1 MRGVPRG
8 ECAEYRAANA
18 RSTTQRRKAA
28 VYEGIFFAGFGGQG
42 IILAGRIICLAAMGE
57 GKHVS
62 HIPSYGAEM
71 RGGTANC
78 SVIVSDEEIASPLVP
93 RPSICVV
100 MNKPSLLKFEGIVRP
115 GGLLI
120 WNESLIDPAPS
131 RGDIEILAVK
141 ANGIAESAGSYKAA
155 NMVMLGALLKR
166 KPAVASMEAVLGVL
180 GEAVSARNRQLNEV
194 NRKALA
200 GGYERA

>member
-1 MRGVPRG
+1 
-8 ECAEYRAANA
+8 
-18 RSTTQRRKAA
+18 

-42 IILAGRIICLAAMGE
+42 IILAGKVVCLAAMGE

-93 RPSICVV
+93 RPSICIV
-100 MNKPSLLKFEGIVRP
+100 MNKPSLLKFQSIVIA

-120 WNESLIDPAPS
+120 WNESLIDVAPE
-131 RGDIEILAVK
+131 RTDVEVLAVR
-141 ANGIAESAGSYKAA
+141 ANEIAEAVGSYKSA

-166 KPAVASMEAVLGVL
+166 KPAITSLDAVMGVL
-180 GEAVSARNRQLNEV
+180 DQAVSMRHREQNEV
-194 NRKALA
+194 NRKALVK
-200 GGYERA
+200 GHDRA

>member
-1 MRGVPRG
+1 M
-8 ECAEYRAANA
+8 
-18 RSTTQRRKAA
+18 T
-28 VYEGIFFAGFGGQG
+28 EGIFFAGFGGQG
-42 IILAGRIICLAAMGE
+42 IILAGRIVCLAAMGE

-78 SVIVSDEEIASPLVP
+78 SVVVSDEEIASPLVP
-93 RPSICVV
+93 QPGVCLV
-100 MNKPSLLKFEGIVRP
+100 MNKPSLLKFERIVRP

-120 WNESLIDPAPS
+120 WNKSLIDTPPTRTDIDILPLPAN
-131 RGDIEILAVK
+131 E
-141 ANGIAESAGSYKAA
+141 IAEAAGSFRSA
-155 NMVMLGALLKR
+155 NMVMLGALAKR
-166 KPAVASMEAVLGVL
+166 KPSVVSLGAVQAVM
-180 GEAVSARNRQLNEV
+180 GEAVSARHRELNEV

>member
-1 MRGVPRG
+1 M
-8 ECAEYRAANA
+8 
-18 RSTTQRRKAA
+18 
-28 VYEGIFFAGFGGQG
+28 YEGIFFAGFGGQG
-42 IILAGRIICLAAMGE
+42 IILAGKIVCLAAMGE

-78 SVIVSDEEIASPLVP
+78 SVVVSDDEIASPLVP
-93 RPSICVV
+93 QPDICVV
-100 MNKPSLLKFEGIVRP
+100 MNTPSLLKFQPIVRP

-120 WNESLIDPAPS
+120 WNESLIDIAPD
-131 RGDIEILAVK
+131 RADIEILSIR
-141 ANGIAESAGSYKAA
+141 ANDIAESAGSYRSA

-166 KPAVASMEAVLGVL
+166 RPSVASMNAVLAVL
-180 GEAVSARNRQLNEV
+180 DEAVSARHRELNQV

-200 GGYERA
+200 GGYEAA

>member
-1 MRGVPRG
+1 VH
-8 ECAEYRAANA
+8 
-18 RSTTQRRKAA
+18 
-28 VYEGIFFAGFGGQG
+28 EGIFFAGFGGQG

-93 RPSICVV
+93 HPSVCII
-100 MNKPSLLKFEGIVRP
+100 MNKPSLLKFESVVRP

-120 WNESLIDPAPS
+120 WNESLIDLAPV
-131 RGDIEILAVK
+131 RADIEALPVR
-141 ANGIAESAGSYKAA
+141 ANDIAEAAGSYKSA
-155 NMVMLGALLKR
+155 NMVMLGALLKKR
-166 KPAVASMEAVLGVL
+166 PGIVSMGAVLGVL
-180 GEAVSARNRQLNEV
+180 NDAVSARHRELNET

-200 GGYERA
+200 GGYEKA

>member
-1 MRGVPRG
+1 
-8 ECAEYRAANA
+8 
-18 RSTTQRRKAA
+18 

-42 IILAGRIICLAAMGE
+42 IILAGKIVCLAAMSE

-78 SVIVSDEEIASPLVP
+78 SVVVSDEEIASPLVP
-93 RPSICVV
+93 NPGICIV
-100 MNKPSLLKFEGIVRP
+100 MNKPSLLKFQSIVKP
-115 GGLLI
+115 GGLLL
-120 WNESLIDPAPS
+120 WNESLIDITPD
-131 RGDIEILAVK
+131 RTDIEIVAVQ
-141 ANGIAESAGSYKAA
+141 ANGIAESAGSYKSA
-155 NMVMLGALLKR
+155 NMAMLGALLKR
-166 KPAVASMEAVLGVL
+166 RPEVASMKAVLGVMSD
-180 GEAVSARNRQLNEV
+180 AVSARHRELNEV

>member
-1 MRGVPRG
+1 
-8 ECAEYRAANA
+8 
-18 RSTTQRRKAA
+18 
-28 VYEGIFFAGFGGQG
+28 VYEGVFFAGFGGQG
-42 IILAGRIICLAAMGE
+42 IILAGKILCLAAMEE

-78 SVIVSDEEIASPLVP
+78 SVVVSDDEIASPLVP
-93 RPSICVV
+93 RPSVCIV
-100 MNKPSLLKFEGIVRP
+100 MNKPSLLKFQSIVRP

-120 WNESLIDPAPS
+120 WNESLIDIAPDRS
-131 RGDIEILAVK
+131 DIEVLAVH
-141 ANGIAESAGSYKAA
+141 ANEIAESAGSYRSA

-166 KPAVASMEAVLGVL
+166 RPGLTSMKAVLAVL
-180 GEAVSARNRQLNEV
+180 NDAVSARHRELNET

>member
-1 MRGVPRG
+1 M
-8 ECAEYRAANA
+8 
-18 RSTTQRRKAA
+18 
-28 VYEGIFFAGFGGQG
+28 YEGIFFAGFGGQG
-42 IILAGRIICLAAMGE
+42 IILAGRIVCLAAMGE

-78 SVIVSDEEIASPLVP
+78 SVVVSDDEIASPLVP
-93 RPSICVV
+93 RPSVCIV
-100 MNKPSLLKFEGIVRP
+100 MNKPSLLKFQSMVKP

-120 WNESLIDPAPS
+120 WNESLIDVTPD
-131 RGDIEILAVK
+131 RTDIECLGVR
-141 ANGIAESAGSYKAA
+141 ANEIAEAAGSYKSA

-166 KPAVASMEAVLGVL
+166 RPSVASLNAVLAVL
-180 GEAVSARNRQLNEV
+180 DDAVSARHRELNQV

-200 GGYERA
+200 GGYEKA

>member
-1 MRGVPRG
+1 M
-8 ECAEYRAANA
+8 
-18 RSTTQRRKAA
+18 
-28 VYEGIFFAGFGGQG
+28 YEGVFFAGFGGQG
-42 IILAGRIICLAAMGE
+42 IILAGKVLCLAAMGE

-78 SVIVSDEEIASPLVP
+78 SVVVSDEQIASPLVP
-93 RPSICVV
+93 RPGVCIV
-100 MNKPSLLKFEGIVRP
+100 MNTPSLIKFQRIVAP

-120 WNESLIDPAPS
+120 WNESLIDIAPE
-131 RGDIEILAVK
+131 RTDIELLAVK
-141 ANGIAESAGSYKAA
+141 ANDIAEAAGSYRSA
-155 NMVMLGALLKR
+155 NMVMLGALLKKR
-166 KPAVASMEAVLGVL
+166 PGLTSMDAVLAVL
-180 GEAVSARNRQLNEV
+180 NDAVSARHRELNET

>member
-1 MRGVPRG
+1 M
-8 ECAEYRAANA
+8 
-18 RSTTQRRKAA
+18 
-28 VYEGIFFAGFGGQG
+28 YEGIFFAGFGGQG
-42 IILAGRIICLAAMGE
+42 IILAGKIVCLAAMGE

-78 SVIVSDEEIASPLVP
+78 SVIVSDDEIASPLVP
-93 RPSICVV
+93 HPGVCLV
-100 MNKPSLLKFEGIVRP
+100 MNKPSLLKFQPIVKP

-120 WNESLIDPAPS
+120 WNASLIDIAPE
-131 RGDIEILAVK
+131 RTDIEILAVR
-141 ANGIAESAGSYKAA
+141 ANEIAESAGSYKSA

-166 KPAVASMEAVLGVL
+166 RPAVASMNAILAVLDD
-180 GEAVSARNRQLNEV
+180 AVSARHRELNQV

-200 GGYERA
+200 GGYEKA